1 MSHRYAAWE
10 LVEYMKAIFLGPIKD
25 AEELLKGEVPV
36 LCHIGET
43 EQITPTELAH
53 KFSLTTARIATIL
66 NRLEEKGLIVREH
79 DNKDRRKV
87 YIHLTEAGAQLAEQ
101 KINELHERLDSLLEA
116 LGEDDAKEYLRL
128 TKRVAEYMKQQ

>member
-1 MSHRYAAWE
+1 MTHYDAAWE
-10 LVEYMKAIFLGPIKD
+10 LVESMKTIFLGPIKN

-36 LCHIGET
+36 LCHIGEK

-66 NRLEEKGLIVREH
+66 NRLEDKQLIVREH

-87 YIHLTEAGAQLAEQ
+87 YIHLTEAGQKLAAE
-101 KINELHERLDSLLEA
+101 KIDELHKNLDNLLQA
-116 LGEDDAKEYLRL
+116 LGEEDAKEYLRL
-128 TKRVAEYMKQQ
+128 TKRVAEYMKGQ